1 MPILKRIIRFLIK
14 TDILKKTVLFA
25 LKELAR
31 QTDNTLDDQF
41 VKVLEARL
49 YPKK

>member
-14 TDILKKTVLFA
+14 TDLLKKTVLFS
-25 LKELAR
+25 LKELTKL
-31 QTDNTLDDQF
+31 TDNTLDDQF
-41 VKVLEARL
+41 YRIIEARL